1 MSRRETT
8 PPVRRPE
15 GRSTESAPP
24 AEGSSVRSLAPARRA
39 DDTGVTRR
47 ATKSAQSSAPAS
59 APKSS
64 APKSAAPASAP
75 KSAAPKSAA
84 ECLASAL
91 RARTT
96 ASRAEWARRGLAA
109 EGDEL
114 DPEIQFLLVR
124 QLYLVHIEED
134 HLERAL
140 AMAAQMLAIGV
151 MGDLAQHD
159 RARVLWARGDA
170 REAIEAQRHAARLAP
185 PDRRSFQTLAL
196 ATLQHF
202 AGDIPAA
209 LRTLVRAERWSHR
222 DRVLVRAYR
231 VVVELGDDR
240 VPEGLEETRSA
251 LAASPLRE
259 GYGQYL
265 LGMIAYE
272 VGDRPRAAAHLR
284 AFLRKN
290 AAIDRAKQLTLREE
304 LRRARRALAEL
315 ESD

>member
-1 MSRRETT
+1 M
-8 PPVRRPE
+8 P
-15 GRSTESAPP
+15 
-24 AEGSSVRSLAPARRA
+24 
-39 DDTGVTRR
+39 
-47 ATKSAQSSAPAS
+47 
-59 APKSS
+59 
-64 APKSAAPASAP
+64 
-75 KSAAPKSAA
+75 APKSAA

-91 RARTT
+91 RARTL
-96 ASRAEWARRGLAA
+96 ASRAEWARKGLAA

-202 AGDIPAA
+202 AGDVPAA

-272 VGDRPRAAAHLR
+272 LGDRPRAAAHLR

>member
-1 MSRRETT
+1 
-8 PPVRRPE
+8 V
-15 GRSTESAPP
+15 
-24 AEGSSVRSLAPARRA
+24 EGSSVRPLARPARA
-39 DDTGVTRR
+39 DDTGVTPR
-47 ATKSAQSSAPAS
+47 AATSNAKSP
-59 APKSS
+59 APKSP
-64 APKSAAPASAP
+64 APKSPAP
-75 KSAAPKSAA
+75 KSPAPKSAA

-91 RARTT
+91 RARTL
-96 ASRAEWARRGLAA
+96 ASRADWARKGLAA
-109 EGDEL
+109 EDDEL

-134 HLERAL
+134 RLEPAL
-140 AMAAQMLAIGV
+140 AMAAQMLAIGA
-151 MGDLAQHD
+151 MRDLAQHD

-185 PDRRSFQTLAL
+185 PDRRSFHTLAL

-202 AGDIPAA
+202 AGDVPAA
-209 LRTLVRAERWSHR
+209 LRTLARAERWSHR

-240 VPEGLEETRSA
+240 VPEGLEEVRNA

-272 VGDRPRAAAHLR
+272 LGDRPRATAHLR

-290 AAIDRAKQLTLREE
+290 AAIDRAKELTLREE